1 MKEPFRLGRLQA
13 GLGARVDAHP
23 PESPLCSSGAK
34 RPFRQLRR
42 SRAGLSHDQRC
53 KLAPGSSGPRVSA
66 CVRARLRSGLVGP
79 CGR

>member
-34 RPFRQLRR
+34 RRLGSFVALE
-42 SRAGLSHDQRC
+42 RA
-53 KLAPGSSGPRVSA
+53 
-66 CVRARLRSGLVGP
+66 
-79 CGR
+79 